1 MNDEQRIVKNEA
13 TYIGYENMTDV
24 KDSMEFDSD
33 TKICEYIPKD
43 KKCKITIE
51 VRGEVRIEYPF
62 YGPDGDFNI
71 DYENTD
77 AEMPEYYTK
86 PSEFPERVKEIIK
99 EGELWDSEELYICD
113 NNWFELFF
121 WDEEGNFLDSDV
133 VDIEG
138 MSPEELCDYCEEVL
152 INFRKDRGI

>member
-1 MNDEQRIVKNEA
+1 MEEIKLKSKNGGIY
-13 TYIGYENMTDV
+13 TQYEDMKPI
-24 KDSMEFDSD
+24 KDSMQFDSD
-33 TKICEYIPKD
+33 TEICEYTPAD
-43 KKCKITIE
+43 KKVKITIE
-51 VRGEVRIEYPF
+51 VRGEVGITYNDEVYK
-62 YGPDGDFNI
+62 
-71 DYENTD
+71 
-77 AEMPEYYTK
+77 K
-86 PSEFPERVKEIIK
+86 PSEFPQEVKEIIQN
-99 EGELWDSEELYICD
+99 GDLWNTDEVYVGN

>member
-1 MNDEQRIVKNEA
+1 METIKLKTKDEGIYTQ
-13 TYIGYENMTDV
+13 YEDMKPI
-24 KDSMEFDSD
+24 KDSMQFDSD
-33 TKICEYIPKD
+33 TEICEYTPAD
-43 KKCKITIE
+43 KKIKITIE
-51 VRGEVRIEYPF
+51 VRGEVRIIYNDEV
-62 YGPDGDFNI
+62 
-71 DYENTD
+71 
-77 AEMPEYYTK
+77 YTK
-86 PSEFPERVKEIIK
+86 PSDFPQEVKEIIQN
-99 EGELWDSEELYICD
+99 GDLWNTDEIYVGN